1 MWAACSQEGHGYQ
14 AIYNFILHQ
23 QPQEFCA
30 TISALYQCVKKCS
43 QAMLCLSVFS
53 CAQYSAATVLYLL
66 NYNWP
71 INDDRHIFYAVK
83 VGFAA
88 KSRKE
93 CQW

>member
-1 MWAACSQEGHGYQ
+1 MFAKQY
-14 AIYNFILHQ
+14 F
-23 QPQEFCA
+23 
-30 TISALYQCVKKCS
+30 V
-43 QAMLCLSVFS
+43 LSVFS

-88 KSRKE
+88 KSRKK